1 MTLRPVPSRRFFLA
15 AGLLALASPAL
26 ANESGKKKEGEGPPP
41 DPKIK
46 LQPIAIPIVVD
57 GKLLN
62 YVFVN
67 LTLTLASA
75 VPVTTMEGKEPFL
88 RDAVVKAAHRTPFT
102 AADTYNEVD
111 AEKLKLAVLREA
123 AGLVGKGKVA
133 SVEITKQIARRQIPH
148 PSGPRRPSA
157 PPPSSGSTAAPSAH
171 H

>member
-1 MTLRPVPSRRFFLA
+1 MILRPVPSRRFFLA
-15 AGLLALASPAL
+15 AGFMALGSPAL
-26 ANESGKKKEGEGPPP
+26 ASESGKKKEGDGAPP

-46 LQPIAIPIVVD
+46 LQPIAIPIIVD

-62 YVFVN
+62 YIFVN

-102 AADTYNEVD
+102 AVDTYNEVD
-111 AEKLKLAVLREA
+111 AEKLKLAVMREA

-148 PSGPRRPSA
+148 PSGPRRAPAPASASGSHAA
-157 PPPSSGSTAAPSAH
+157 PPAH